1 MKKEDLIKYSIIAII
16 VIVLVFVAFRYGKKI
31 AGSIRE
37 RKRNRELDKH
47 INKDNLTYG
56 DSQYDVFAKKL
67 FTAMDGFGS
76 DEDAIYDVF
85 KKMKTIDDVL
95 MLQVAFTDTEDE
107 NETLEEWLKGDLS
120 QSEIKTINDILES
133 NGVIY
138 SF

>member
-1 MKKEDLIKYSIIAII
+1 MRKEEIKYSIIAVI
-16 VIVLVFVAFRYGKKI
+16 VIVLVFVAFKYGKEI
-31 AGSIRE
+31 AERVRE
-37 RKRNRELDKH
+37 RKRNRELYKH

-56 DSQYDVFAKKL
+56 NSQYDVFAKKL
-67 FTAMDGFGS
+67 FTAMDGLGS

-95 MLQVAFTDTEDE
+95 MLQVAFNEAEDE

-120 QSEIKTINDILES
+120 SSEIKTINNLLES